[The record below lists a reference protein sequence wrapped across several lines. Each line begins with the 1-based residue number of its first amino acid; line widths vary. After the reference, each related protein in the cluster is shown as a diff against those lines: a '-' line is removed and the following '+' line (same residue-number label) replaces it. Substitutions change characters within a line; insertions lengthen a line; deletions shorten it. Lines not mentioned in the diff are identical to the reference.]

1 MQIARYG
8 SPRGQKP
15 GERPKDRIFHIIW
28 VDPGSS
34 SDSLSM
40 NNSTNLGLS
49 SPLRAAT
56 LPFPALRFDRKGSA
70 ADTAA
75 GPFPRQGSRCAES
88 SVRNQQL
95 MEIDR
100 ESHAHAA
107 VHHIWLENVAARRYV
122 DMESTLRGFAR
133 DYYAYSSGFPIYLSK
148 LIGKLEHAEH
158 RELLECNLREEQGSL
173 DPADRSRLREAA
185 IDTADV
191 EGIPHPE
198 LYRRFSRAL
207 ELDDAELGPPESA
220 GHLWRQRMIAFLDSA
235 SPPAAL
241 GALGPGTE
249 GIVRPVY
256 RKLLRGIRE
265 LSAITAHDRVFFEL
279 HCAVDDQHGLDLQ
292 RVAYDLLGT
301 PSARNDMRRGMLEAL
316 RFRQDFFTHQQLHP
330 SARLIGEPA

>member
-15 GERPKDRIFHIIW
+15 GGRPKDQIFHAIW
-28 VDPGSS
+28 SDPGSS

-49 SPLRAAT
+49 SPLRATT

-70 ADTAA
+70 ADTAT

-122 DMESTLRGFAR
+122 DMESTLRDFAR
-133 DYYAYSSGFPIYLSK
+133 DYYAYSSGFPIYLQK
-148 LIGKLEHAEH
+148 LIAKLEHAEH
-158 RELLECNLREEQGSL
+158 RELLERNLREEQGGL
-173 DPADRSRLREAA
+173 DRADSGRLREAA

-191 EGIPHPE
+191 DGVSHRE
-198 LYRRFSRAL
+198 LYRRFCRAL
-207 ELDDAELGPPESA
+207 GLDDAELGLPGSA

-235 SPPAAL
+235 SPAAAL

-249 GIVRPVY
+249 GVVRPIY

-265 LSAITAHDRVFFEL
+265 LSAISARDRVFFEL
-279 HCAVDDQHGLDLQ
+279 HYAVDDQHRLDLM
-292 RVAYDLLGT
+292 RVAYDLIGT
-301 PSARNDMRRGMLEAL
+301 PGARNDMRQGMLEAL
-316 RFRQDFFTHQQLHP
+316 QLRQDFFTHQQLHP